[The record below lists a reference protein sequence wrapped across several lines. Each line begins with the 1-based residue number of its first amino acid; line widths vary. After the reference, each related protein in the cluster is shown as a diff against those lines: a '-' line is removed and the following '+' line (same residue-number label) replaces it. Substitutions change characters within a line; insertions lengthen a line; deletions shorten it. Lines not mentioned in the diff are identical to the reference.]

1 MLVLDHLA
9 VASNSLAEGA
19 AFVAEKLGITMA
31 PGGQHPRFGTHNL
44 LIGLEEGLYLE
55 VISIDPEAKT
65 PKDPRW
71 FDLDSF
77 EGAPRLHNWI
87 VRCDDMSAALPQLPA
102 GAGREVALARG
113 DLRWKMAVPETG
125 KLPFDETCPA
135 LIEWQG
141 RHPAASLPQ
150 SGARLKA
157 LVLRHPEAAA
167 LSAQIQ
173 PLMQD
178 VRVRFETAAM
188 PAMRACFEIEG
199 EDRWL

>member
-44 LIGLEEGLYLE
+44 LIGLEDDLYLE
-55 VISIDPEAKT
+55 VIAIDPEAKP

-77 EGAPRLHNWI
+77 EGPPRLHNWI
-87 VRCDDMSAALPQLPA
+87 VRCDDMSAALPQLPD
-102 GAGREVALARG
+102 GAGRAVALARG

-125 KLPFDETCPA
+125 KLPFDEVCPA

-150 SGARLKA
+150 SGARLKE
-157 LVLRHPEAAA
+157 LVLRHPAAAA
-167 LSAQIQ
+167 LAAQIQ
-173 PLMQD
+173 PVMQD
-178 VRVRFETAAM
+178 VRLRFETAAV
-188 PAMRACFEIEG
+188 PAMRACFEIDG
-199 EDRWL
+199 EHRWL